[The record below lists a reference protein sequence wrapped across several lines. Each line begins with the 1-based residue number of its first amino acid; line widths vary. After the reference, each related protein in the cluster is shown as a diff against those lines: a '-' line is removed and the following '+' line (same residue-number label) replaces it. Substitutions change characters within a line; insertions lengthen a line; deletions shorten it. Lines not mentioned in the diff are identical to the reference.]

1 MKFKEFNLRKEHILA
16 LQDMY
21 IENPT
26 DIQSKVIP
34 KRKGHSCTCSDRNRK
49 DSCIF
54 NSYFRE
60 YSGYFIW
67 NKESNYCSY
76 KRTI

>member
-34 KRKGHSCTCSDRNRK
+34 KMRKGNDILAHAQTGTGK
-49 DSCIF
+49 TLAFLI
-54 NSYFRE
+54 
-60 YSGYFIW
+60 I
-67 NKESNYCSY
+67 
-76 KRTI
+76 